1 MELIV
6 DAQNALGECI
16 LWCERGQRLLWT
28 DILGRKLWSHRPAD
42 GETRQWDMP
51 ERLAS
56 FALTGSEDRL
66 LLGLEGRLA
75 WFSFSTGD
83 IMTIVE
89 VEAEVPGTRVN
100 DGRCDRQGRFVF
112 GTMNEALGR
121 APIGRFYRLDHQ
133 LQLRQLPLAPVA
145 IANSICFSPD
155 GNTMYFCD
163 SLSGVIR
170 CCDYGDE
177 PSGERIFAHLPPGG
191 GEPDGS
197 LVDADGCLWNAE
209 WGASRIV
216 RYRPDGSVERALAA
230 PVSQPTCPAFGGR
243 ALDQLYVTSA
253 LVDLLEPER
262 YAGGVFG
269 MPVTD
274 AAGLPESRFGGAVAD
289 SEILSL

>member
-16 LWCERGQRLLWT
+16 LWCDRTQSLLWT
-28 DILGRKLWSHRPAD
+28 DILGRKLWRHRPSS
-42 GETRQWDMP
+42 GETKQWDMP

-56 FALTGSEDRL
+56 FALTASESRL

-75 WFSFSTGD
+75 WFDFATGEV
-83 IMTIVE
+83 MTIVE
-89 VEAEVPGTRVN
+89 VEADVAGTRLN

-112 GTMNEALGR
+112 GTMNEAVGR
-121 APIGRFYRLDHQ
+121 APIGRFYRLAHN
-133 LQLRQLPLAPVA
+133 LQLEALPLSPVA

-155 GNTMYFCD
+155 GGTMYFCD
-163 SLSGVIR
+163 SLSGMIR

-177 PSGERIFAHLPPGG
+177 VSGERIFAHLPPGC

-197 LVDADGCLWNAE
+197 AIDADGHLWNAE
-209 WGASRIV
+209 WGANRIV
-216 RYRPDGSVERALAA
+216 RYRPDGSIERAVAV
-230 PVSQPTCPAFGGR
+230 PVSQPTCPAFGGPG
-243 ALDQLYVTSA
+243 LDQLFVTSA
-253 LVDLLEPER
+253 LVDLLESER

-274 AAGLPESRFGGAVAD
+274 AVGLPEIRFGAKMGDD
-289 SEILSL
+289 SAI

>member
-16 LWCERGQRLLWT
+16 VWCGRTQALLWT
-28 DILGRKLWSHRPAD
+28 DILGRKLWRHRPSS

-56 FALTGSEDRL
+56 FALTAAEGRL
-66 LLGLEGRLA
+66 LLGLESRLA
-75 WFSFSTGD
+75 WFDLATGEA
-83 IMTIVE
+83 MTIVE
-89 VEAEVPGTRVN
+89 VEADVAATRIN

-112 GTMNEALGR
+112 GTMNEAIGR
-121 APIGRFYRLDHQ
+121 APVGRFYRLGHN
-133 LQLRQLPLAPVA
+133 RQLELLPLSPVA

-155 GNTMYFCD
+155 GATMYFCD
-163 SLSGVIR
+163 SLSGLIR
-170 CCDYGDE
+170 CCDYGDDV
-177 PSGERIFAHLPPGG
+177 SGERIFAHLPPGC

-197 LVDADGCLWNAE
+197 VVDADGFLWNAE

-216 RYRPDGSVERALAA
+216 RYRPDGSVERAVAV
-230 PVSQPTCPAFGGR
+230 PVSQPTCPVFGGPD
-243 ALDQLYVTSA
+243 LNQLFVTSA
-253 LVDLLEPER
+253 LVDLLESER

-274 AAGLPESRFGGAVAD
+274 AVGLPEVRFGAKMGDD
-289 SEILSL
+289 SAI